1 MNLFDLDR
9 FITAQDRYDEYNT
22 ALNEVRNGRKESHW
36 IWFIFPQIATLGQS
50 DNSKFYGISSLLE
63 AKAYLENET
72 LSARLYEITDALLEQ
87 KDTAEQIFGGTDAMK
102 VRSCMTLFDIV
113 SPGDKFN
120 DVLENFYERKRC
132 HRTLAIVKGERIV
145 SETKTREDKS

>member
-1 MNLFDLDR
+1 M
-9 FITAQDRYDEYNT
+9 
-22 ALNEVRNGRKESHW
+22 NEVRNGRKESHW

-120 DVLENFYERKRC
+120 DVLENFYEGKRC